1 MQKAG
6 ASYKTWTDR
15 TNKVFKNQGFVP
27 NINQPIR
34 FTIATD
40 LSEQSWKINNRFLA
54 IIMALLVVTNE
65 NGYTK
70 FVSGRESELMNK
82 IA

>member
-6 ASYKTWTDR
+6 ASYKTRTDR

-27 NINQPIR
+27 NTNYPIR

-40 LSEQSWKINNRFLA
+40 LSEQS
-54 IIMALLVVTNE
+54 
-65 NGYTK
+65 
-70 FVSGRESELMNK
+70 
-82 IA
+82 